1 MAVETKIQWAD
12 GTFNGWM
19 GCTKISPKACANCY
33 AEVSTPSRRFGVA
46 WGAGQPRRRTAPSNW
61 AQPVKW
67 NNTLFVACPSC
78 QWRGEGRLCIEGG
91 RCPSCK
97 MGKPERAQRRIFCAS
112 LSDVFD
118 NEVDPSWREDLFALI
133 ESTPNLDWLLLTKRI
148 GLVHKMVPAPWM
160 ENGFPKHVWLGATIV
175 DQTEADRDIPKLLA
189 LPASVRFLSMEPLMG
204 PVNFRWMPYA
214 HQAAGEDYRT
224 YMERRG
230 GVNHL
235 ESLRGIHWVIA
246 GGESGHQA
254 RPMHPQWVRS
264 LRDQCR
270 EAGVAFL
277 FKQWG
282 EWISK
287 DAAGV
292 ALDLCY
298 EKNRIGGWVERDGSF
313 TAGEAAAP
321 KDLATAAHVFRIG
334 KSLAGSMLD
343 GSEHLQFPRSVL

>member
-1 MAVETKIQWAD
+1 MGRWHLQRVDGLHEDQPEGLCKLLCRSVHALATLRRCVGRWPASPAYSAEQLGPAGEVEQHAVRGMPQLPVARR
-12 GTFNGWM
+12 GT
-19 GCTKISPKACANCY
+19 ALH
-33 AEVSTPSRRFGVA
+33 RR
-46 WGAGQPRRRTAPSNW
+46 
-61 AQPVKW
+61 
-67 NNTLFVACPSC
+67 
-78 QWRGEGRLCIEGG
+78 G
-91 RCPSCK
+91 RCPACK
-97 MGKPERAQRRIFCAS
+97 TGKPERAQRRIFCAS

-148 GLVHKMVPAPWM
+148 GLVHKMVPASWM

-298 EKNRIGGWVERDGSF
+298 EKSRIGGWVERDGSF